1 MENEMPVFLV
11 IYSSIRKT
19 VKHKLK
25 FTLYDCLDLFCFE
38 WLFSSVSGFADGVI
52 LNFKHITNEVRKNK
66 TTEIGQHSA
75 LFIVLIKW
83 CIIIWIYDV

>member
-1 MENEMPVFLV
+1 MKCLFSLSYIVPSEKPLNTNLNSPC
-11 IYSSIRKT
+11 I
-19 VKHKLK
+19 
-25 FTLYDCLDLFCFE
+25 DCLDLFCFE
-38 WLFSSVSGFADGVI
+38 WMFSSVSGFANGVI

-66 TTEIGQHSA
+66 TTEIGHHSA